1 MMKGFYGTIY
11 GQSYLVFKDECEYMS
26 AKGGSEFAPVKDDD
40 FNNYE
45 NVEIFSTTRK
55 AEEVMFSEDCDV
67 PPAGYFCL
75 PATPQLHAGQASV
88 TKNASSSP
96 LIFQE

>member
-1 MMKGFYGTIY
+1 MPAKGGIDILPAT
-11 GQSYLVFKDECEYMS
+11 
-26 AKGGSEFAPVKDDD
+26 GGSEFAPAKDDD
-40 FNNYE
+40 FNNHE

-55 AEEVMFSEDCDV
+55 AEGVMFSENCDV

-75 PATPQLHAGQASV
+75 PATKV

>member
-75 PATPQLHAGQASV
+75 PATKV